1 MTSIYFSIHMPK
13 STKRFY
19 MEKNQAS
26 FISTQVIAG
35 EYYYLNLTP
44 QKEMSE
50 TVICGGREQC
60 SPDYRI
66 KRESFKFHSIEFV
79 AAGKGTLIIHGIRY
93 ELRPGMIFH
102 YGPRTPHLIETD
114 PGFPL
119 HKHFVSFVGHNLTD
133 LLKQTVFRRGIPLYA
148 ARPFRMRSIFENLIT
163 TGNTPSRN
171 RDALCALL
179 LRQLIL
185 TADDTAMDTETA
197 ASPAW
202 QTYLRCRQ
210 HIERNFLDIDS
221 VNDAARETFV
231 DPAYFARLFKRFA
244 DETPLQLLNRLKIN
258 KAAELLN
265 SRNMLVKEAAHA
277 VGFADPYH
285 FSRVFKRVYGIPP
298 KTFTRTARRN

>member
-1 MTSIYFSIHMPK
+1 
-13 STKRFY
+13 
-19 MEKNQAS
+19 MEKKQAS
-26 FISTQVIAG
+26 FISTQVTAG

-44 QKEMSE
+44 KKDTSE

-66 KRESFKFHSIEFV
+66 ERESFKFHSIEFV
-79 AAGKGTLIIHGIRY
+79 AAGKGTLIIHGIRHG
-93 ELRPGMIFH
+93 LWSGMIFH
-102 YGPRTPHLIETD
+102 YGPQTSHMIETD
-114 PGFPL
+114 ADFPL
-119 HKHFVSFVGHNLTD
+119 LKHFVNFVGHNLTD
-133 LLKQTVFRRGIPLYA
+133 LLKHTVFRRGIPLYA

-163 TGNTPSRN
+163 TGNTQSRN

-185 TADDTAMDTETA
+185 TADDSAMDAETA

-210 HIERNFLDIDS
+210 HMERNFLKIAT
-221 VNDAARETFV
+221 VKDAARHCFINQ
-231 DPAYFARLFKRFA
+231 AYLARLFKRFA
-244 DETPLQLLNRLKIN
+244 EESPLQLLNHLKMN
-258 KAAELLN
+258 KAAELLGN
-265 SRNMLVKEAAHA
+265 RNVLVKEVAEA

-298 KTFTRTARRN
+298 ETFTKTARRQG